1 MPTFKPKNL
10 KKIVLSKKNIT
21 TVDSKHREI
30 VEDINNTK
38 ENELPQLI
46 NEKKELNHLLKVG
59 NITIDKELEIKDR
72 IKILKKEILLMKK
85 REKDYYL
92 NNS

>member
-10 KKIVLSKKNIT
+10 KKIVLSKKKIT

-38 ENELPQLI
+38 ENAD
-46 NEKKELNHLLKVG
+46 
-59 NITIDKELEIKDR
+59 TI
-72 IKILKKEILLMKK
+72 
-85 REKDYYL
+85 
-92 NNS
+92 

>member
-59 NITIDKELEIKDR
+59 NITIDKELEIKEDFENETDETFPETV
-72 IKILKKEILLMKK
+72 KGAQ
-85 REKDYYL
+85 
-92 NNS
+92 